1 MHFIICR
8 VESSP
13 ITTIRLT
20 HLYSDRLPGRRIEY
34 CSHHTRE
41 NSLSPYRAYKMT
53 SKIFISTLFFLAL
66 SYETFANTPKFSD
79 YRIKKT
85 YERENKTLVI
95 TDSAGP
101 YWDNLRMTAAKKSAN
116 FAGHYILFTGNCA
129 GASVCGEVID
139 ARTGKIIKSLPN
151 VYQAY
156 NEDTEEAFDIEHK
169 VDSRLIVIRG
179 TAQNNEPDINN
190 DNSQQMYRTRYYEFN
205 EGNFHLLFSD
215 DN

>member
-1 MHFIICR
+1 
-8 VESSP
+8 
-13 ITTIRLT
+13 
-20 HLYSDRLPGRRIEY
+20 
-34 CSHHTRE
+34 
-41 NSLSPYRAYKMT
+41 
-53 SKIFISTLFFLAL
+53 
-66 SYETFANTPKFSD
+66 
-79 YRIKKT
+79 
-85 YERENKTLVI
+85 
-95 TDSAGP
+95 
-101 YWDNLRMTAAKKSAN
+101 MTAAKKSAN
-116 FAGHYILFTGNCA
+116 LAGHYILFTGNCA

-139 ARTGKIIKSLPN
+139 ARTGKIIRSLPN

-179 TAQNNEPDINN
+179 TAQNNELDINN